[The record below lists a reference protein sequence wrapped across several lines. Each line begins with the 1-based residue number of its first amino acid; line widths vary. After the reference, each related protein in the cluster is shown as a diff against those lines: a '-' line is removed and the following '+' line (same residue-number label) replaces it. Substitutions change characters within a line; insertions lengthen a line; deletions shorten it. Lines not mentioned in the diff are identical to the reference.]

1 MDLKMTKV
9 GIMGGGVNGDRDGE
23 IDDGGDDNRR
33 DTTSNRKC

>member
-1 MDLKMTKV
+1 MTV
-9 GIMGGGVNGDRDGE
+9 VMNGDGDGE